1 MKTSQMTS
9 SKYLKQGDIDGEQLV
24 TIKGDVKKVNVAR
37 DDEPAEYRFTIHFEE
52 FDKAMV
58 LNTTNIKRL
67 EKYLGDDTALW
78 DGQRVTL
85 YVDDEVSYGGNVVG
99 GLRFKAGGKRPASPR
114 QVLGDDDVNRKLREA
129 EPDPF

>member
-9 SKYLKQGDIDGEQLV
+9 SKYLKQGDITEDTVV
-24 TIKGDVKKVNVAR
+24 TIKGDVRKVNVAR
-37 DDEPAEYRFTIHFEE
+37 DDEPAEYRFTIGFEE
-52 FDKAMV
+52 FDKPMV

-85 YVDDEVSYGGNVVG
+85 YVDEEVSYGGNVVG
-99 GLRFKAGGKRPASPR
+99 GLRFKSAGKPRPR
-114 QVLGDDDVNRKLREA
+114 TTDDDVNRKLRAA
-129 EPDPF
+129 EQDPPF

>member
-9 SKYLKQGDIDGEQLV
+9 SKYLKQSDIDAETPV

-37 DDEPAEYRFTIHFEE
+37 EDEDPEYRFTIAFEE
-52 FDKAMV
+52 FDKPMV
-58 LNTTNIKRL
+58 LNATNIKRL

-85 YVDDEVSYGGNVVG
+85 YVDEEVSYGGNVVG
-99 GLRFKAGGKRPASPR
+99 GLRFKSAGKKRPAASA
-114 QVLGDDDVNRKLREA
+114 DEVNRKLREA
-129 EPDPF
+129 EAGPF